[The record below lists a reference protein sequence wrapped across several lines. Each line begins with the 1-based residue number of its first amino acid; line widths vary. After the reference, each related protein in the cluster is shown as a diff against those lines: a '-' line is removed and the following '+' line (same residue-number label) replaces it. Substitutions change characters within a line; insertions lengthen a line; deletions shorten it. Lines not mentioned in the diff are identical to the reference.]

1 MESGD
6 SRGCPGE
13 CRRPH
18 CSRSQGKRADRLETT
33 SSLHKQEVAYRLEW
47 RGVCVCGGGSVRPRR
62 DHTVWV
68 LEAFLPVHIGR
79 DGKMLGSL
87 EVTSTIRS
95 IFFFIS
101 SPYQMFGSSKR
112 KEKRTRQ
119 FSPAMFIVIFKS
131 QPAFAESFQSAYGTH
146 EVQLSS
152 RPPEQIADKE
162 PTLVLP
168 AGPRGSERVRLAL
181 LKLFVTTS
189 RRRGCK
195 ISCM

>member
-47 RGVCVCGGGSVRPRR
+47 RGVCVCGGEWKASQRS
-62 DHTVWV
+62 HC
-68 LEAFLPVHIGR
+68 
-79 DGKMLGSL
+79 LGLGGLFASAHR
-87 EVTSTIRS
+87 EGWENAGVTGGHFHHQIY
-95 IFFFIS
+95 FFFIS

-131 QPAFAESFQSAYGTH
+131 QPACAESFQSAYGTH